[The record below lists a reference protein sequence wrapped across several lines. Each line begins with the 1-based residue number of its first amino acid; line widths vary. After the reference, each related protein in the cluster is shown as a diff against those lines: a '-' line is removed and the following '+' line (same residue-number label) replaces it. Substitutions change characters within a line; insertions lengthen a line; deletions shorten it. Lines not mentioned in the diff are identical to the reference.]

1 MLRDALPFQPGQ
13 CNHDDVENGEGD
25 EPARGLDD
33 VAIDLVDAERG
44 EHADRPRERPQLVFD
59 QRIDQNRFDEAVR
72 QQIDR
77 REQLAPDG
85 ELFGRRAQVRG
96 DEVVGVFAELVVR
109 QTDDEVLNRAG
120 REDQQQR
127 AADQLEEAVEPLE
140 DDADFERDVK
150 LGACY

>member
-1 MLRDALPFQPGQ
+1 
-13 CNHDDVENGEGD
+13 
-25 EPARGLDD
+25 
-33 VAIDLVDAERG
+33 
-44 EHADRPRERPQLVFD
+44 
-59 QRIDQNRFDEAVR
+59 VR

>member
-1 MLRDALPFQPGQ
+1 M
-13 CNHDDVENGEGD
+13 HE
-25 EPARGLDD
+25 
-33 VAIDLVDAERG
+33 VAIDLVDAEGG
-44 EHADRPRERPQLVFD
+44 EDADRPWERPQLVFD
-59 QRIDQNRFDEAVR
+59 QRIDQDRFDEAVR